1 MSKKYLKIVMIIV
14 LAIVLVRQIE
24 VYTNLQWQENQYNEI
39 IAENGSLIGV
49 DRLQKKVMSTVFE
62 NVLKKVQH

>member
-1 MSKKYLKIVMIIV
+1 MIIV

-49 DRLQKKVMSTVFE
+49 DRLQKKVIDYFQETVR
-62 NVLKKVQH
+62 

>member
-49 DRLQKKVMSTVFE
+49 DRLQKKTIDYFQKTV
-62 NVLKKVQH
+62 K

>member
-1 MSKKYLKIVMIIV
+1 MSKKCLKIVMIIV

-49 DRLQKKVMSTVFE
+49 DRLQKKVIDYFQETVR
-62 NVLKKVQH
+62 

>member
-1 MSKKYLKIVMIIV
+1 MSKKCLKIAMIIV

-49 DRLQKKVMSTVFE
+49 DRLQKKVIDYFQEIVR
-62 NVLKKVQH
+62 